1 MYVKGCAKW
10 QMQQVKEEDN
20 GLEPKAGISLWSR
33 AIKYAYI
40 SMSLSMFVCVNCSVV
55 SNSL

>member
-33 AIKYAYI
+33 AIKYTYVSICAYI
-40 SMSLSMFVCVNCSVV
+40 SMSLSMFV
-55 SNSL
+55 